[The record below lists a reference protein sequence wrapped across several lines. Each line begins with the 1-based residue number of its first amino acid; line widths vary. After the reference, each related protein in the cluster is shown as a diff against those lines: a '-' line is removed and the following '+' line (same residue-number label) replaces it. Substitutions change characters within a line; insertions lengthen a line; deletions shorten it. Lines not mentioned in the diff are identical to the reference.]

1 MVLSADPAD
10 RFAVLTGTD
19 PCTIEEWRSAMAALL
34 EHPVYRERGAV
45 LVDRR
50 QCTPPDKAF
59 VSEMKLFFTRRKRDA
74 SGMIAA
80 VVVSNDVAF
89 EIGQK
94 SERANPDAAIR
105 TFRSYEDA
113 RRWLTRQSALPGH

>member
-80 VVVSNDVAF
+80 VVVSNDAAF

-113 RRWLTRQSALPGH
+113 RRWLTRQSTLPGG